1 MKQRHLFWALWGW
14 PIAMGLLTSVGLVS
28 ALFGDGGFGDM
39 LAWLTLGIPTAAC
52 IWFGWL
58 RRSR

>member
-1 MKQRHLFWALWGW
+1 MKPRHLFWALWGW
-14 PIAMGLLTSVGLVS
+14 PIAMGLLTRVGLVS
-28 ALFGDGGFGDM
+28 ALFSDGGFGDM

>member
-1 MKQRHLFWALWGW
+1 MKPRHLFWALWGW

-28 ALFGDGGFGDM
+28 ALFSDCGFGDM